1 MAPKRPRDS
10 QSISAPSPS
19 QALYKSAD
27 VAQML
32 IVHRENEVPGAE
44 RCRDCW
50 SKGYDGDD
58 FPKENPGLENGTR
71 FYLHSGGSWT
81 IT

>member
-1 MAPKRPRDS
+1 
-10 QSISAPSPS
+10 
-19 QALYKSAD
+19 LYKSAD

-50 SKGYDGDD
+50 SKGYDGYD
-58 FPKENPGLENGTR
+58 FIGTLGGVGPSLE
-71 FYLHSGGSWT
+71 
-81 IT
+81 